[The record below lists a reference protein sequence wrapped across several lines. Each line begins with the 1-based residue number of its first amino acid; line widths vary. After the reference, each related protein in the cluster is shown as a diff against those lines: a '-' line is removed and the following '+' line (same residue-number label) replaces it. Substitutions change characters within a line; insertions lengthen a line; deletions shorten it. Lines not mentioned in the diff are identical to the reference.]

1 MNSFVIDDTKQSLS
15 PVINSQSRVL
25 ILGTMP
31 GDESLRQQRYYA
43 NPRNQFWSII
53 SRVYRVA
60 VPDDYDNRI
69 SLLLELGIALWDVL
83 RSADRRGSLDS
94 AIKNEAANDF
104 ANLFN
109 AFPNV
114 AAAGFNGRK
123 AYDLYRKHVIGG
135 QRVSKPL
142 VTQILPSTSST
153 PGRYVL
159 SFDDKV
165 KRWSEFLLRDR

>member
-1 MNSFVIDDTKQSLS
+1 NLFPGRSDMNSFVIDDTKQSLS

-114 AAAGFNGRK
+114 AAAG
-123 AYDLYRKHVIGG
+123 
-135 QRVSKPL
+135 
-142 VTQILPSTSST
+142 
-153 PGRYVL
+153 
-159 SFDDKV
+159 
-165 KRWSEFLLRDR
+165 